1 MGRLPSVELHHLM
14 TLPRLEVGEITVG
27 RISNDKHPQTC
38 RLAPLRGCKESWTLG
53 HRQEPGRSGDGHHT
67 DGIDTRRRDNPCLFR
82 IPQSTDL
89 QMGFS
94 GDFAL
99 LCEEGIRHCRTTAV
113 GDLSK
118 IK

>member
-1 MGRLPSVELHHLM
+1 MGGFLSMELHHLM
-14 TLPRLEVGEITVG
+14 ALPGMEVGEIKVG
-27 RISNDKHPQTC
+27 RISNNKHPQTC
-38 RLAPLRGCKESWTLG
+38 RLAPLRGSKESWTLV

-67 DGIDTRRRDNPCLFR
+67 DGIHTGRSDGPCLFR

-94 GDFAL
+94 WDFAL

-113 GDLSK
+113 
-118 IK
+118 